1 MSGRLT
7 RFSCCLLGVVVAASR
22 LSAFVADNNKW
33 PSGTTITY
41 QVQLGS
47 SPSLLDGATS
57 WLAVTQAAMTEWNG
71 QMQDVQFAAVQATVG
86 SQSESNRVNDLFFS
100 DTHYGDAFG
109 AQTLAVT
116 LNIFEGFSQPLPR
129 VEADIVFNNKSD
141 LNWNSYRGARR
152 NDVDD
157 LRRVLIH
164 ELGHALG
171 LDHPND
177 NSQDVSSIMNAFVS
191 DIDTVTT
198 DDIQG
203 AQSLYGVRGGGGGSS
218 GDSFESDNIA
228 SSATPI
234 ANGATQTHSIHE
246 VGDKDWVSFTL
257 PLGVTYLVTETS
269 GASGDTE
276 IFLFGPNS
284 STTAV
289 ASNDDWG
296 NNTFSKIIRDSPTAG
311 EYFLRVEEYSNNAT
325 IDSYA
330 IKVSWR
336 IGSLEGDSFEP
347 DNTAETAVAISN
359 GQTQNRSI
367 HLDGDLDW
375 ATFTIVA
382 GGATDF
388 VIETAGPSTVDQ
400 FNLSR
405 DTVLTLF
412 GPNSTTTVLEENDDI
427 DGGPGGSNRFSR
439 ISLGSLAA
447 GTYHVRVM
455 DYNNNDRIDGYTLR
469 AAWTQVST
477 AKLSNLSVR
486 AKTGGEFGTLI
497 LGFATSTASK
507 EILIRGMGPTIA
519 DFGVQNPIRDPRLDM
534 VLNGAVIHEVDDWIN
549 EPNVSDI
556 RTRSAALGAF
566 APTWSFEAMLLR
578 SFEPNPYTVLV
589 TDAFGDTGE
598 VLIEAYD
605 ADSSDAAGRL
615 TNLSTRTQVGGSA
628 GILTAGFVIAGT
640 GDLTLLIRGVGP
652 TLADYGV
659 SDVMGDPTLR
669 VISSAT
675 GADVGF
681 NDDWGFASDASESDF
696 RTAASAVGAFALREG
711 STDAALLVTLPPGV
725 YTVQMDAYGNMSP
738 GTGLVEIYEVRNYGN
753 LSK

>member
-1 MSGRLT
+1 MPIPIFTHRRLWLALIFLT
-7 RFSCCLLGVVVAASR
+7 AGISASR
-22 LSAFVADNNKW
+22 L
-33 PSGTTITY
+33 
-41 QVQLGS
+41 
-47 SPSLLDGATS
+47 
-57 WLAVTQAAMTEWNG
+57 
-71 QMQDVQFAAVQATVG
+71 
-86 SQSESNRVNDLFFS
+86 
-100 DTHYGDAFG
+100 
-109 AQTLAVT
+109 
-116 LNIFEGFSQPLPR
+116 
-129 VEADIVFNNKSD
+129 
-141 LNWNSYRGARR
+141 
-152 NDVDD
+152 
-157 LRRVLIH
+157 
-164 ELGHALG
+164 
-171 LDHPND
+171 
-177 NSQDVSSIMNAFVS
+177 NAS
-191 DIDTVTT
+191 
-198 DDIQG
+198 
-203 AQSLYGVRGGGGGSS
+203 
-218 GDSFESDNIA
+218 DSFESDNIA

-257 PLGVTYLVTETS
+257 PLGGTNLVIETS

-276 IFLFGPNS
+276 IFLFLTDWENLLVS
-284 STTAV
+284 
-289 ASNDDWG
+289 DDDG
-296 NNTFSKIIRDSPTAG
+296 GDQLFSKISLLSPTAG
-311 EYFLRVEEYSNNAT
+311 EYFLRVEEFRNSAT

-330 IKVSWR
+330 IKVSWTDP
-336 IGSLEGDSFEP
+336 LEGDSFEP

-359 GQTQNRSI
+359 GQTQYRSI
-367 HLDGDLDW
+367 HVDGDLDW
-375 ATFTIVA
+375 ATFTIGA

-388 VIETAGPSTVDQ
+388 VVETAGSSTVDQ

-405 DTVLTLF
+405 DTVLTRF

-566 APTWSFEAMLLR
+566 APTWSFEAILLR
-578 SFEPNPYTVLV
+578 SVEPNPYTVLV
-589 TDAFGDTGE
+589 TDVSRGFGGE

-605 ADSSDAAGRL
+605 ADSPDAAGRL

-652 TLADYGV
+652 TLSDYGV

-681 NDDWGFASDASESDF
+681 NDDWANDGVASEGSSASDL
-696 RTAASAVGAFALREG
+696 RTAASTVGAFALRED
-711 STDAALLVTLPPGV
+711 SNDAALLVTLPPGV
-725 YTVQMDAYGNMSP
+725 YTVQMDAYDNMSP
-738 GTGLVEIYEVRNYGN
+738 GTGLVEIYEVR
-753 LSK
+753 SSPRR

>member
-1 MSGRLT
+1 MTPISPKRRLWLT
-7 RFSCCLLGVVVAASR
+7 LIFLATGIAAS
-22 LSAFVADNNKW
+22 
-33 PSGTTITY
+33 
-41 QVQLGS
+41 QLN
-47 SPSLLDGATS
+47 
-57 WLAVTQAAMTEWNG
+57 AV
-71 QMQDVQFAAVQATVG
+71 
-86 SQSESNRVNDLFFS
+86 
-100 DTHYGDAFG
+100 
-109 AQTLAVT
+109 
-116 LNIFEGFSQPLPR
+116 
-129 VEADIVFNNKSD
+129 
-141 LNWNSYRGARR
+141 
-152 NDVDD
+152 
-157 LRRVLIH
+157 
-164 ELGHALG
+164 
-171 LDHPND
+171 
-177 NSQDVSSIMNAFVS
+177 
-191 DIDTVTT
+191 
-198 DDIQG
+198 
-203 AQSLYGVRGGGGGSS
+203 
-218 GDSFESDNIA
+218 DSFESDNVA

-257 PLGVTYLVTETS
+257 PLGVTNLVIETS

-276 IFLFGPNS
+276 IFLFLTNWENLLVS
-284 STTAV
+284 
-289 ASNDDWG
+289 DDDG
-296 NNTFSKIIRDSPTAG
+296 GDQLFSKISLLSPTAG

-330 IKVSWR
+330 IKVSWTDP
-336 IGSLEGDSFEP
+336 LEGDSFEP

-367 HLDGDLDW
+367 HVDGDLDW
-375 ATFTIVA
+375 ATFTIGA

-388 VIETAGPSTVDQ
+388 VVETAGSTVDQ
-400 FNLSR
+400 F

-566 APTWSFEAMLLR
+566 APTWSFEAILLR

-659 SDVMGDPTLR
+659 SGVVDNPALV

-675 GADVGF
+675 GAQVGS
-681 NDDWGFASDASESDF
+681 NDDWANDGVASEGSSASDL
-696 RTAASAVGAFALREG
+696 RTAASTVGAFALRED

-725 YTVQMDAYGNMSP
+725 YTVQMDHLGNS
-738 GTGLVEIYEVRNYGN
+738 GTGLVEIYEVRNVGN

>member
-1 MSGRLT
+1 MPIPIFTHRRLWLALIFLT
-7 RFSCCLLGVVVAASR
+7 AGISASR
-22 LSAFVADNNKW
+22 L
-33 PSGTTITY
+33 
-41 QVQLGS
+41 
-47 SPSLLDGATS
+47 
-57 WLAVTQAAMTEWNG
+57 
-71 QMQDVQFAAVQATVG
+71 
-86 SQSESNRVNDLFFS
+86 
-100 DTHYGDAFG
+100 
-109 AQTLAVT
+109 
-116 LNIFEGFSQPLPR
+116 
-129 VEADIVFNNKSD
+129 
-141 LNWNSYRGARR
+141 
-152 NDVDD
+152 
-157 LRRVLIH
+157 
-164 ELGHALG
+164 
-171 LDHPND
+171 
-177 NSQDVSSIMNAFVS
+177 NAS
-191 DIDTVTT
+191 
-198 DDIQG
+198 
-203 AQSLYGVRGGGGGSS
+203 
-218 GDSFESDNIA
+218 DSFESDNIA

-257 PLGVTYLVTETS
+257 PLGGTNLVIETS

-276 IFLFGPNS
+276 IFLFLTDWENLLVS
-284 STTAV
+284 
-289 ASNDDWG
+289 DDDG
-296 NNTFSKIIRDSPTAG
+296 GDQLFSKISLLSPTAG
-311 EYFLRVEEYSNNAT
+311 EYFLRVEEFRNSAT

-330 IKVSWR
+330 IKVSWTDP
-336 IGSLEGDSFEP
+336 LEGDSFEP

-367 HLDGDLDW
+367 HVDGDLDW
-375 ATFTIVA
+375 ATFTIGA

-388 VIETAGPSTVDQ
+388 VVETAGSSTVDQ

-519 DFGVQNPIRDPRLDM
+519 DFGVQNPIADPGLEM
-534 VLNGAVIHEVDDWIN
+534 VLNGDVIDEVDDWIN

-566 APTWSFEAMLLR
+566 APTWSFEAILLR
-578 SFEPNPYTVLV
+578 SVEPNPYTVLV
-589 TDAFGDTGE
+589 TDVSRGFGGE

-605 ADSSDAAGRL
+605 ADSPDAAGRL

-652 TLADYGV
+652 TLEDYGV

-681 NDDWGFASDASESDF
+681 NDDWANDGVASEGSSASDL
-696 RTAASAVGAFALREG
+696 RTAASTVGAFALRED
-711 STDAALLVTLPPGV
+711 SNDAALLVTLPPGV
-725 YTVQMDAYGNMSP
+725 YTVQMDAYDNMSP
-738 GTGLVEIYEVRNYGN
+738 GTGLVEIYEVR
-753 LSK
+753 SSPRR

>member
-1 MSGRLT
+1 MTPISPKRRLWLT
-7 RFSCCLLGVVVAASR
+7 LIFLATGIAAS
-22 LSAFVADNNKW
+22 
-33 PSGTTITY
+33 
-41 QVQLGS
+41 QLN
-47 SPSLLDGATS
+47 
-57 WLAVTQAAMTEWNG
+57 AV
-71 QMQDVQFAAVQATVG
+71 
-86 SQSESNRVNDLFFS
+86 
-100 DTHYGDAFG
+100 
-109 AQTLAVT
+109 
-116 LNIFEGFSQPLPR
+116 
-129 VEADIVFNNKSD
+129 
-141 LNWNSYRGARR
+141 
-152 NDVDD
+152 
-157 LRRVLIH
+157 
-164 ELGHALG
+164 
-171 LDHPND
+171 
-177 NSQDVSSIMNAFVS
+177 
-191 DIDTVTT
+191 
-198 DDIQG
+198 
-203 AQSLYGVRGGGGGSS
+203 
-218 GDSFESDNIA
+218 DSFESDNVA

-257 PLGVTYLVTETS
+257 PLGGTNLVIETS

-276 IFLFGPNS
+276 IFLFLTDWENLLVS
-284 STTAV
+284 
-289 ASNDDWG
+289 DDDG
-296 NNTFSKIIRDSPTAG
+296 GDQLFSKISLLSPTAG
-311 EYFLRVEEYSNNAT
+311 EYFLRVEEFRNSAT

-330 IKVSWR
+330 IKVSWTDP
-336 IGSLEGDSFEP
+336 LEGDSFEP

-367 HLDGDLDW
+367 HVDGDLDW
-375 ATFTIVA
+375 ATFTIGA

-388 VIETAGPSTVDQ
+388 VVETAGSTVDQ
-400 FNLSR
+400 FNFSR

-412 GPNSTTTVLEENDDI
+412 GPNSTTTALAGNDDI
-427 DGGPGGSNRFSR
+427 VAGSNRFSR

-455 DYNNNDRIDGYTLR
+455 EYNNNDRIDGYTLR

-519 DFGVQNPIRDPRLDM
+519 DFGVQNPIADPGLEM
-534 VLNGAVIHEVDDWIN
+534 VLNGDVIDEVDDWIN

-566 APTWSFEAMLLR
+566 APTWSFEAILLR
-578 SFEPNPYTVLV
+578 SVEPNPYTVLV
-589 TDAFGDTGE
+589 TDVSRGFGGE

-652 TLADYGV
+652 TLEDYGV

-681 NDDWGFASDASESDF
+681 NDDWANDGVASEGSSASDL
-696 RTAASAVGAFALREG
+696 RTAASTVGAFALRED
-711 STDAALLVTLPPGV
+711 SNDAALLVTLPPGV
-725 YTVQMDAYGNMSP
+725 YTVQMDAYDNMSP
-738 GTGLVEIYEVRNYGN
+738 GTGLVEIYEVR
-753 LSK
+753 SSPRR

>member
-1 MSGRLT
+1 MMTPISPKRRLWLT
-7 RFSCCLLGVVVAASR
+7 LIFLATGIAAS
-22 LSAFVADNNKW
+22 
-33 PSGTTITY
+33 
-41 QVQLGS
+41 QLN
-47 SPSLLDGATS
+47 
-57 WLAVTQAAMTEWNG
+57 AV
-71 QMQDVQFAAVQATVG
+71 
-86 SQSESNRVNDLFFS
+86 
-100 DTHYGDAFG
+100 
-109 AQTLAVT
+109 
-116 LNIFEGFSQPLPR
+116 
-129 VEADIVFNNKSD
+129 
-141 LNWNSYRGARR
+141 
-152 NDVDD
+152 
-157 LRRVLIH
+157 
-164 ELGHALG
+164 
-171 LDHPND
+171 
-177 NSQDVSSIMNAFVS
+177 
-191 DIDTVTT
+191 
-198 DDIQG
+198 
-203 AQSLYGVRGGGGGSS
+203 
-218 GDSFESDNIA
+218 DSFESDNVA

-257 PLGVTYLVTETS
+257 PLGGTNLVIETS

-276 IFLFGPNS
+276 IFLFLTDWENLLVS
-284 STTAV
+284 
-289 ASNDDWG
+289 DDDG
-296 NNTFSKIIRDSPTAG
+296 GDQLFSKISLLSPTAG
-311 EYFLRVEEYSNNAT
+311 EYFLRVEEFRNSAT

-330 IKVSWR
+330 IKVSWTDP
-336 IGSLEGDSFEP
+336 LEGDSFEP

-367 HLDGDLDW
+367 HVDGDLDW
-375 ATFTIVA
+375 ATFTIGA

-388 VIETAGPSTVDQ
+388 VVETAGSTVDQ
-400 FNLSR
+400 FNFSR

-412 GPNSTTTVLEENDDI
+412 GPNSTTTALAGNDDI
-427 DGGPGGSNRFSR
+427 VAGSNRFSR

-455 DYNNNDRIDGYTLR
+455 EYNNNDRIDGYTLR

-566 APTWSFEAMLLR
+566 APTWSFEAILLR

-652 TLADYGV
+652 TLSDYGV

-681 NDDWGFASDASESDF
+681 NDDWANDGVASEGSSASDL
-696 RTAASAVGAFALREG
+696 RTAASTVGAFALRED
-711 STDAALLVTLPPGV
+711 SNDAALLVTLPPGV
-725 YTVQMDAYGNMSP
+725 YTVQMDAYDNMSP
-738 GTGLVEIYEVRNYGN
+738 GTGLVEIYEVRNDR
-753 LSK
+753 

>member
-1 MSGRLT
+1 MTPISPKRRLWLT
-7 RFSCCLLGVVVAASR
+7 LIFLATGIAAS
-22 LSAFVADNNKW
+22 
-33 PSGTTITY
+33 
-41 QVQLGS
+41 QLN
-47 SPSLLDGATS
+47 
-57 WLAVTQAAMTEWNG
+57 AV
-71 QMQDVQFAAVQATVG
+71 
-86 SQSESNRVNDLFFS
+86 
-100 DTHYGDAFG
+100 
-109 AQTLAVT
+109 
-116 LNIFEGFSQPLPR
+116 
-129 VEADIVFNNKSD
+129 
-141 LNWNSYRGARR
+141 
-152 NDVDD
+152 
-157 LRRVLIH
+157 
-164 ELGHALG
+164 
-171 LDHPND
+171 
-177 NSQDVSSIMNAFVS
+177 
-191 DIDTVTT
+191 
-198 DDIQG
+198 
-203 AQSLYGVRGGGGGSS
+203 
-218 GDSFESDNIA
+218 DSFESDNVA

-257 PLGVTYLVTETS
+257 PLGGTNLVIETS

-276 IFLFGPNS
+276 IFLFLTDLENLLVS
-284 STTAV
+284 
-289 ASNDDWG
+289 DDDG
-296 NNTFSKIIRDSPTAG
+296 GDQLFSKISLLSPTAG

-367 HLDGDLDW
+367 HVDGDLDW
-375 ATFTIVA
+375 ATFTIGA

-388 VIETAGPSTVDQ
+388 VVETAGSTVDQ
-400 FNLSR
+400 FNFSR

-412 GPNSTTTVLEENDDI
+412 GPNSTTTALAGNDDI
-427 DGGPGGSNRFSR
+427 VAGSNRFSR

-455 DYNNNDRIDGYTLR
+455 EYNNNDRIEGYTLR

-519 DFGVQNPIRDPRLDM
+519 DFGVQNPIADPRLDM
-534 VLNGAVIHEVDDWIN
+534 VLNGDVIDEVDDWIN

-566 APTWSFEAMLLR
+566 APTWSFEAILLR
-578 SFEPNPYTVLV
+578 SVEPNPYTVLV
-589 TDAFGDTGE
+589 TDVLGDTGE

-605 ADSSDAAGRL
+605 ADSPDAAGRL

-681 NDDWGFASDASESDF
+681 NDDWGFASSGSTLL
-696 RTAASAVGAFALREG
+696 RTTASAVGAFALRED
-711 STDAALLVTLPPGV
+711 SADAALLITLPPGV
-725 YTVQMDAYGNMSP
+725 YTVQMDAYDNMSP
-738 GTGLVEIYEVRNYGN
+738 GTGLVEIYEVR
-753 LSK
+753 SSPRR

>member
-1 MSGRLT
+1 MTPISPKRRLWLT
-7 RFSCCLLGVVVAASR
+7 LIFLATGIAAS
-22 LSAFVADNNKW
+22 
-33 PSGTTITY
+33 
-41 QVQLGS
+41 QLN
-47 SPSLLDGATS
+47 
-57 WLAVTQAAMTEWNG
+57 AV
-71 QMQDVQFAAVQATVG
+71 
-86 SQSESNRVNDLFFS
+86 
-100 DTHYGDAFG
+100 
-109 AQTLAVT
+109 
-116 LNIFEGFSQPLPR
+116 
-129 VEADIVFNNKSD
+129 
-141 LNWNSYRGARR
+141 
-152 NDVDD
+152 
-157 LRRVLIH
+157 
-164 ELGHALG
+164 
-171 LDHPND
+171 
-177 NSQDVSSIMNAFVS
+177 
-191 DIDTVTT
+191 
-198 DDIQG
+198 
-203 AQSLYGVRGGGGGSS
+203 
-218 GDSFESDNIA
+218 DSFESDNVA

-257 PLGVTYLVTETS
+257 PLGGTNLVIETS

-276 IFLFGPNS
+276 IFLFLTNWENLLVS
-284 STTAV
+284 
-289 ASNDDWG
+289 DDDG
-296 NNTFSKIIRDSPTAG
+296 GDQLFSKISLLSPTAG

-330 IKVSWR
+330 IKVSW
-336 IGSLEGDSFEP
+336 SDPLEGDSFEP

-367 HLDGDLDW
+367 HVDGDLDW
-375 ATFTIVA
+375 ATFTIGA

-388 VIETAGPSTVDQ
+388 VVETAGSTVDQ
-400 FNLSR
+400 F

-507 EILIRGMGPTIA
+507 EVLIRGMGPTIA
-519 DFGVQNPIRDPRLDM
+519 NFGVQDPIADPRLDM
-534 VLNGAVIHEVDDWIN
+534 VLNSAVINEVDDWID

-566 APTWSFEAMLLR
+566 APTSGFEAILLR
-578 SFEPNPYTVLV
+578 SVEPNPYTVLV
-589 TDAFGDTGE
+589 TDVLGDTGE

-605 ADSSDAAGRL
+605 ADSPDAAGRL

-681 NDDWGFASDASESDF
+681 NDDWGFASSGSTLL
-696 RTAASAVGAFALREG
+696 RTTASAVGAFALRED
-711 STDAALLVTLPPGV
+711 SADAALLITLPPGV
-725 YTVQMDAYGNMSP
+725 YTVQMDAYDNMSP
-738 GTGLVEIYEVRNYGN
+738 GTGLVEIYEVR
-753 LSK
+753 SSPRR

>member
-1 MSGRLT
+1 MTPISPKRRLWLT
-7 RFSCCLLGVVVAASR
+7 LIFLATGIAAS
-22 LSAFVADNNKW
+22 
-33 PSGTTITY
+33 
-41 QVQLGS
+41 QLN
-47 SPSLLDGATS
+47 
-57 WLAVTQAAMTEWNG
+57 AV
-71 QMQDVQFAAVQATVG
+71 
-86 SQSESNRVNDLFFS
+86 
-100 DTHYGDAFG
+100 
-109 AQTLAVT
+109 
-116 LNIFEGFSQPLPR
+116 
-129 VEADIVFNNKSD
+129 
-141 LNWNSYRGARR
+141 
-152 NDVDD
+152 
-157 LRRVLIH
+157 
-164 ELGHALG
+164 
-171 LDHPND
+171 
-177 NSQDVSSIMNAFVS
+177 
-191 DIDTVTT
+191 
-198 DDIQG
+198 
-203 AQSLYGVRGGGGGSS
+203 
-218 GDSFESDNIA
+218 DSFESDNVA

-257 PLGVTYLVTETS
+257 PLGGTNLVIETS

-276 IFLFGPNS
+276 IFLFLTDWENLLVS
-284 STTAV
+284 
-289 ASNDDWG
+289 DDDG
-296 NNTFSKIIRDSPTAG
+296 GDQLFSKISLLSPTAG
-311 EYFLRVEEYSNNAT
+311 EYFLRVEEFRNSAT

-330 IKVSWR
+330 IKVSWTDP
-336 IGSLEGDSFEP
+336 LEGDSFEP

-367 HLDGDLDW
+367 HVDGDLDW
-375 ATFTIVA
+375 ATFTIGA

-388 VIETAGPSTVDQ
+388 VVETAGSTVDQ
-400 FNLSR
+400 FNFSR

-412 GPNSTTTVLEENDDI
+412 GPNSTTTALAGNDDI
-427 DGGPGGSNRFSR
+427 VAGSNRFSR

-566 APTWSFEAMLLR
+566 APTWSFEAILLR

-652 TLADYGV
+652 TLEDYGV

-681 NDDWGFASDASESDF
+681 NDDWANDGVASEGSSASDL
-696 RTAASAVGAFALREG
+696 RTAASTVGAFALRED
-711 STDAALLVTLPPGV
+711 SNDAALLVTLPPGV
-725 YTVQMDAYGNMSP
+725 YTVQMDAYDNMSP
-738 GTGLVEIYEVRNYGN
+738 GTGLVEIYEVR
-753 LSK
+753 SSPRR

>member
-1 MSGRLT
+1 MTPISPKRRLWLT
-7 RFSCCLLGVVVAASR
+7 LIFLATGIAAS
-22 LSAFVADNNKW
+22 
-33 PSGTTITY
+33 
-41 QVQLGS
+41 QLN
-47 SPSLLDGATS
+47 
-57 WLAVTQAAMTEWNG
+57 AV
-71 QMQDVQFAAVQATVG
+71 
-86 SQSESNRVNDLFFS
+86 
-100 DTHYGDAFG
+100 
-109 AQTLAVT
+109 
-116 LNIFEGFSQPLPR
+116 
-129 VEADIVFNNKSD
+129 
-141 LNWNSYRGARR
+141 
-152 NDVDD
+152 
-157 LRRVLIH
+157 
-164 ELGHALG
+164 
-171 LDHPND
+171 
-177 NSQDVSSIMNAFVS
+177 
-191 DIDTVTT
+191 
-198 DDIQG
+198 
-203 AQSLYGVRGGGGGSS
+203 
-218 GDSFESDNIA
+218 DSFESDNVA

-276 IFLFGPNS
+276 IFLFGPGFENFRE
-284 STTAV
+284 
-289 ASNDDWG
+289 SNDDGG
-296 NNTFSKIIRDSPTAG
+296 NNTFSKIIRYSPTAG

-330 IKVSWR
+330 IKVSW
-336 IGSLEGDSFEP
+336 SDPLEGDSFEP

-367 HLDGDLDW
+367 HVDGDLDW
-375 ATFTIVA
+375 ATFTIGA

-388 VIETAGPSTVDQ
+388 VVETAGSTVDQ
-400 FNLSR
+400 FNFSR

-412 GPNSTTTVLEENDDI
+412 GPNSTTTALAGNDDI
-427 DGGPGGSNRFSR
+427 VAGSNRFSR

-455 DYNNNDRIDGYTLR
+455 EYNNNDRIDGYTLR

-519 DFGVQNPIRDPRLDM
+519 DFGVQNPIADPGLDM
-534 VLNGAVIHEVDDWIN
+534 VLNGDVIDEVDDWIN

-566 APTWSFEAMLLR
+566 APTWSFEAILLR
-578 SFEPNPYTVLV
+578 SVEPNPYTVLV
-589 TDAFGDTGE
+589 TDVSRGFGGE

-605 ADSSDAAGRL
+605 ADSPDAAGRL

-681 NDDWGFASDASESDF
+681 NDDWANDGVASEGSSASDL
-696 RTAASAVGAFALREG
+696 RTAASTVGAFALRED

-725 YTVQMDAYGNMSP
+725 YTVQMDAYDNMSP
-738 GTGLVEIYEVRNYGN
+738 GTGLVEIYEVR
-753 LSK
+753 SSPRR

>member
-1 MSGRLT
+1 MPIPIFTHRRLWLALIFLT
-7 RFSCCLLGVVVAASR
+7 AGIAASR
-22 LSAFVADNNKW
+22 L
-33 PSGTTITY
+33 
-41 QVQLGS
+41 
-47 SPSLLDGATS
+47 
-57 WLAVTQAAMTEWNG
+57 
-71 QMQDVQFAAVQATVG
+71 
-86 SQSESNRVNDLFFS
+86 
-100 DTHYGDAFG
+100 
-109 AQTLAVT
+109 
-116 LNIFEGFSQPLPR
+116 
-129 VEADIVFNNKSD
+129 
-141 LNWNSYRGARR
+141 
-152 NDVDD
+152 
-157 LRRVLIH
+157 
-164 ELGHALG
+164 
-171 LDHPND
+171 
-177 NSQDVSSIMNAFVS
+177 NAS
-191 DIDTVTT
+191 
-198 DDIQG
+198 
-203 AQSLYGVRGGGGGSS
+203 
-218 GDSFESDNIA
+218 DSFESDNIA

-276 IFLFGPNS
+276 IFLFGPGFENFKE
-284 STTAV
+284 
-289 ASNDDWG
+289 SNDDGG
-296 NNTFSKIIRDSPTAG
+296 NNSFSKIIRYSPTAG

-330 IKVSWR
+330 IKVSW
-336 IGSLEGDSFEP
+336 SDPLEGDSFEP

-367 HLDGDLDW
+367 HVDGDLDW
-375 ATFTIVA
+375 ATFTIGA

-388 VIETAGPSTVDQ
+388 VVETAGSTVDQ
-400 FNLSR
+400 FNFSR

-412 GPNSTTTVLEENDDI
+412 GPNSTTTALAGNDDI
-427 DGGPGGSNRFSR
+427 VAGSNRFSR

-507 EILIRGMGPTIA
+507 EVLIRGMGPTIA
-519 DFGVQNPIRDPRLDM
+519 NFGVQNPIRDPRLDM
-534 VLNGAVIHEVDDWIN
+534 VLNGAVIYEVDDWID

-556 RTRSAALGAF
+556 RSRSAALGAF
-566 APTWSFEAMLLR
+566 APTSGFEAILLR
-578 SFEPNPYTVLV
+578 SVEPNPYTVLV
-589 TDAFGDTGE
+589 TDVLGDTGE

-605 ADSSDAAGRL
+605 ADSPDAAGRL

-652 TLADYGV
+652 TLEDYGV

-681 NDDWGFASDASESDF
+681 NDDWGFASSGSTLL
-696 RTAASAVGAFALREG
+696 RTTASAVGAFALRED
-711 STDAALLVTLPPGV
+711 SADAALLITLPPGV
-725 YTVQMDAYGNMSP
+725 YTVQVDAYDNMSP
-738 GTGLVEIYEVRNYGN
+738 GTGLVEIYEVR
-753 LSK
+753 SSPRR

>member
-1 MSGRLT
+1 MPIPIFTHRRLWLALIFLT
-7 RFSCCLLGVVVAASR
+7 AGIAASR
-22 LSAFVADNNKW
+22 L
-33 PSGTTITY
+33 
-41 QVQLGS
+41 
-47 SPSLLDGATS
+47 
-57 WLAVTQAAMTEWNG
+57 
-71 QMQDVQFAAVQATVG
+71 
-86 SQSESNRVNDLFFS
+86 
-100 DTHYGDAFG
+100 
-109 AQTLAVT
+109 
-116 LNIFEGFSQPLPR
+116 
-129 VEADIVFNNKSD
+129 
-141 LNWNSYRGARR
+141 
-152 NDVDD
+152 
-157 LRRVLIH
+157 
-164 ELGHALG
+164 
-171 LDHPND
+171 
-177 NSQDVSSIMNAFVS
+177 NAS
-191 DIDTVTT
+191 
-198 DDIQG
+198 
-203 AQSLYGVRGGGGGSS
+203 
-218 GDSFESDNIA
+218 DSFESDNIA

-330 IKVSWR
+330 IKVSW
-336 IGSLEGDSFEP
+336 SDPLEGDSFEP

-367 HLDGDLDW
+367 HVDGDLDW
-375 ATFTIVA
+375 ATFTIGA

-427 DGGPGGSNRFSR
+427 DGGPGGNNRFSR

-519 DFGVQNPIRDPRLDM
+519 DFGVQNPIADPRLDM
-534 VLNGAVIHEVDDWIN
+534 VLNGDVIDEVDDWIN

-566 APTWSFEAMLLR
+566 APTWSFEAILLR
-578 SFEPNPYTVLV
+578 SVEPNPYTVLV
-589 TDAFGDTGE
+589 TDVLGDTGE

-605 ADSSDAAGRL
+605 ADSPDAAGRL

-652 TLADYGV
+652 TLEDYGV

-681 NDDWGFASDASESDF
+681 NDDWGFASSGSTLL
-696 RTAASAVGAFALREG
+696 RTTASAVGAFALRED
-711 STDAALLVTLPPGV
+711 SADAALLITLPPGV
-725 YTVQMDAYGNMSP
+725 YTVQMDAYDNMSP
-738 GTGLVEIYEVRNYGN
+738 GTGLVEIYEVR
-753 LSK
+753 SSPRR

>member
-1 MSGRLT
+1 M
-7 RFSCCLLGVVVAASR
+7 
-22 LSAFVADNNKW
+22 
-33 PSGTTITY
+33 
-41 QVQLGS
+41 
-47 SPSLLDGATS
+47 
-57 WLAVTQAAMTEWNG
+57 
-71 QMQDVQFAAVQATVG
+71 
-86 SQSESNRVNDLFFS
+86 
-100 DTHYGDAFG
+100 
-109 AQTLAVT
+109 
-116 LNIFEGFSQPLPR
+116 
-129 VEADIVFNNKSD
+129 
-141 LNWNSYRGARR
+141 
-152 NDVDD
+152 
-157 LRRVLIH
+157 
-164 ELGHALG
+164 
-171 LDHPND
+171 
-177 NSQDVSSIMNAFVS
+177 
-191 DIDTVTT
+191 
-198 DDIQG
+198 
-203 AQSLYGVRGGGGGSS
+203 
-218 GDSFESDNIA
+218 
-228 SSATPI
+228 
-234 ANGATQTHSIHE
+234 
-246 VGDKDWVSFTL
+246 
-257 PLGVTYLVTETS
+257 
-269 GASGDTE
+269 
-276 IFLFGPNS
+276 
-284 STTAV
+284 
-289 ASNDDWG
+289 
-296 NNTFSKIIRDSPTAG
+296 
-311 EYFLRVEEYSNNAT
+311 
-325 IDSYA
+325 
-330 IKVSWR
+330 
-336 IGSLEGDSFEP
+336 
-347 DNTAETAVAISN
+347 
-359 GQTQNRSI
+359 
-367 HLDGDLDW
+367 DGDLDW
-375 ATFTIVA
+375 ATFTIGA

-388 VIETAGPSTVDQ
+388 VVETAGSTVDQ

-412 GPNSTTTVLEENDDI
+412 GPNSTTTALAGNDDI

-455 DYNNNDRIDGYTLR
+455 EYNNNDRIDGYTLR

-659 SDVMGDPTLR
+659 SGVVDNPALV

-675 GADVGF
+675 GAQVGS
-681 NDDWGFASDASESDF
+681 NDDWANDGVASEGSSASDL
-696 RTAASAVGAFALREG
+696 RTAASTVGAFALRED

-725 YTVQMDAYGNMSP
+725 YTVQMDHFGNS
-738 GTGLVEIYEVRNYGN
+738 GTGLVEIYEVRNDR
-753 LSK
+753 

>member
-1 MSGRLT
+1 MPIPIFTHRRLWLALIFLT
-7 RFSCCLLGVVVAASR
+7 AGIAASR
-22 LSAFVADNNKW
+22 L
-33 PSGTTITY
+33 
-41 QVQLGS
+41 
-47 SPSLLDGATS
+47 
-57 WLAVTQAAMTEWNG
+57 
-71 QMQDVQFAAVQATVG
+71 
-86 SQSESNRVNDLFFS
+86 
-100 DTHYGDAFG
+100 
-109 AQTLAVT
+109 
-116 LNIFEGFSQPLPR
+116 
-129 VEADIVFNNKSD
+129 
-141 LNWNSYRGARR
+141 
-152 NDVDD
+152 
-157 LRRVLIH
+157 
-164 ELGHALG
+164 
-171 LDHPND
+171 
-177 NSQDVSSIMNAFVS
+177 NAS
-191 DIDTVTT
+191 
-198 DDIQG
+198 
-203 AQSLYGVRGGGGGSS
+203 
-218 GDSFESDNIA
+218 DSFESDNIA

-276 IFLFGPNS
+276 IFLFGPGFENFRE
-284 STTAV
+284 
-289 ASNDDWG
+289 SNDDWG

-359 GQTQNRSI
+359 GQTQYRSI
-367 HLDGDLDW
+367 HVDGDLDW
-375 ATFTIVA
+375 ATFTIGA

-388 VIETAGPSTVDQ
+388 VVETAGSTVDQ

-412 GPNSTTTVLEENDDI
+412 GPNSTTTALAENDDI
-427 DGGPGGSNRFSR
+427 VAGSNRFSR

-447 GTYHVRVM
+447 GTYHVRVK
-455 DYNNNDRIDGYTLR
+455 DYNNNDRIDAYTLR

-519 DFGVQNPIRDPRLDM
+519 NFGVLDPIADPRLDM
-534 VLNGAVIHEVDDWIN
+534 VLNSAVINEVDDWID

-556 RTRSAALGAF
+556 RSRSAALGAF
-566 APTWSFEAMLLR
+566 APTSGFEAILLR
-578 SFEPNPYTVLV
+578 SVEPNPYTVLV
-589 TDAFGDTGE
+589 TDVLGDTGE

-681 NDDWGFASDASESDF
+681 NDDWGFASSGSTLL
-696 RTAASAVGAFALREG
+696 RTTASAVGAFALRED
-711 STDAALLVTLPPGV
+711 SADAALLITLPPGV
-725 YTVQMDAYGNMSP
+725 YTVQMDAYDNMSP

>member
-1 MSGRLT
+1 
-7 RFSCCLLGVVVAASR
+7 
-22 LSAFVADNNKW
+22 
-33 PSGTTITY
+33 
-41 QVQLGS
+41 
-47 SPSLLDGATS
+47 
-57 WLAVTQAAMTEWNG
+57 
-71 QMQDVQFAAVQATVG
+71 
-86 SQSESNRVNDLFFS
+86 
-100 DTHYGDAFG
+100 
-109 AQTLAVT
+109 
-116 LNIFEGFSQPLPR
+116 
-129 VEADIVFNNKSD
+129 
-141 LNWNSYRGARR
+141 
-152 NDVDD
+152 
-157 LRRVLIH
+157 
-164 ELGHALG
+164 
-171 LDHPND
+171 
-177 NSQDVSSIMNAFVS
+177 
-191 DIDTVTT
+191 
-198 DDIQG
+198 
-203 AQSLYGVRGGGGGSS
+203 
-218 GDSFESDNIA
+218 
-228 SSATPI
+228 
-234 ANGATQTHSIHE
+234 
-246 VGDKDWVSFTL
+246 
-257 PLGVTYLVTETS
+257 
-269 GASGDTE
+269 
-276 IFLFGPNS
+276 
-284 STTAV
+284 
-289 ASNDDWG
+289 
-296 NNTFSKIIRDSPTAG
+296 
-311 EYFLRVEEYSNNAT
+311 
-325 IDSYA
+325 
-330 IKVSWR
+330 
-336 IGSLEGDSFEP
+336 
-347 DNTAETAVAISN
+347 
-359 GQTQNRSI
+359 
-367 HLDGDLDW
+367 
-375 ATFTIVA
+375 
-382 GGATDF
+382 
-388 VIETAGPSTVDQ
+388 
-400 FNLSR
+400 
-405 DTVLTLF
+405 
-412 GPNSTTTVLEENDDI
+412 
-427 DGGPGGSNRFSR
+427 
-439 ISLGSLAA
+439 
-447 GTYHVRVM
+447 M

-605 ADSSDAAGRL
+605 ADSPDAAGRL

-681 NDDWGFASDASESDF
+681 NDDWGFASSGSTLL
-696 RTAASAVGAFALREG
+696 RTTASAVGAFALRED
-711 STDAALLVTLPPGV
+711 SADAALLITLPPGV
-725 YTVQMDAYGNMSP
+725 YTVQMDAYDNMSP